1 MHFQIIEKR
10 KIWYIVSGL
19 LATLSVVAVS
29 LWGLKLGIDFT
40 GGTLMEVSFLE
51 NRPSIESIQNE
62 LSGLDLGD
70 ITVQPAGSND
80 IILRLRNVTET
91 EHQEVLAALKQSSN
105 STEES
110 IDKVL
115 QENRFETVGPSIG
128 QELGKKAVGALVLSI
143 IFIIFYIAYAFRKVS
158 QPVASWK
165 FGVTAIIALV
175 HDVLII
181 TGVFAALG
189 YFFNVEIGAMF
200 VTALL
205 TILGF
210 SVHDTIVVFDRTREN
225 LFNTRN
231 RERFETVVNDSV
243 NQTIWRSINT
253 SFSTLIVLGAIYFY
267 GGESIKYF
275 TLALILGIII
285 GTYSSIFLAS
295 PVIVD
300 WYKIGLKKRD
310 V

>member
-1 MHFQIIEKR
+1 MHFQIIKKR
-10 KIWYIVSGL
+10 KIWYIFSGL
-19 LATLSVVAVS
+19 LVAASIAALS

-40 GGTLMEVSFLE
+40 GGTLMEVHFAA
-51 NRPSIESIQNE
+51 NNPSIEQVQTE
-62 LSGLDLGD
+62 LAVLDLGD
-70 ITVQPAGSND
+70 ITLQPAGDNNM
-80 IILRLRNVTET
+80 IIRLRNVTEG
-91 EHQEVLAALKQSSN
+91 EHQEILATLKN
-105 STEES
+105 SFAQDDLPES
-110 IDKVL
+110 VK
-115 QENRFETVGPSIG
+115 ENRFETIGPSIG
-128 QELGKKAVGALVLSI
+128 QELGRKAASALVISI

-181 TGVFAALG
+181 TGVFAVLG
-189 YFFNVEIGAMF
+189 NFFNVEVGAMF

-225 LFNTRN
+225 LFSNKN
-231 RERFETVVNDSV
+231 REEFGAVVNKSV

-253 SFSTLIVLGAIYFY
+253 SVSTLLVLGSIYFY

-275 TLALILGIII
+275 TLALILGILI

-300 WYKIGLKKRD
+300 WYKLGLKKK
-310 V
+310 

>member
-91 EHQEVLAALKQSSN
+91 EHQEVLAALKKSSN